1 MKGHKSCGK
10 KSKVIQRNVKK
21 QKLNLNKQVKSG
33 KVNRFPIGHLSR
45 LEDLDVFSSNTQT
58 ETNWVDVAY
67 KSEIS

>member
-1 MKGHKSCGK
+1 M
-10 KSKVIQRNVKK
+10 KK

-33 KVNRFPIGHLSR
+33 KVNRFSIGHLSR